1 MQRDVFGLIYAGEEN
16 LRLGELINK
25 RNVAA
30 LPIAGRYRVL
40 DFVLSN
46 MVNSNIRNIGIITK
60 RNYQSLM
67 DHLDS
72 GKDWDLSRKRDGLF
86 ILPPYDTVENSVVHE
101 GMLD

>member
-40 DFVLSN
+40 GF
-46 MVNSNIRNIGIITK
+46 RE
-60 RNYQSLM
+60 
-67 DHLDS
+67 
-72 GKDWDLSRKRDGLF
+72 GLGF
-86 ILPPYDTVENSVVHE
+86 EP
-101 GMLD
+101 